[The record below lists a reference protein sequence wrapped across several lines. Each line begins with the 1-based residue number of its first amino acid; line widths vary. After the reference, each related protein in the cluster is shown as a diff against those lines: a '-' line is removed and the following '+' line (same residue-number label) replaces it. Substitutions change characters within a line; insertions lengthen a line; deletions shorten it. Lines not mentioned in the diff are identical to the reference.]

1 MYPRMLV
8 RKQPVQF
15 QVDCGASVNILPLKY
30 AEGEELDSCLQTP
43 VMWSGTKVAPVGSC
57 VLPVVNPKTNEKYKV
72 RLLVVKE
79 HLTPLVDLNAT
90 QKMKLLT
97 DTKKNSLMSWRMQMM
112 IPQLGTWMLLT
123 NVSEHFQEEFT
134 CKVTQIVNILSP
146 QQEKSLSLFGRS
158 SKKSSK
164 GWNVLRSFDVCRPT

>member
-112 IPQLGTWMLLT
+112 IPQLGTWMPLDKCLGT
-123 NVSEHFQEEFT
+123 LPGRVHLQGDPDCKHFIPPARKVPESVRKKFKEELQRLERV
-134 CKVTQIVNILSP
+134 KVI
-146 QQEKSLSLFGRS
+146 
-158 SKKSSK
+158 
-164 GWNVLRSFDVCRPT
+164 